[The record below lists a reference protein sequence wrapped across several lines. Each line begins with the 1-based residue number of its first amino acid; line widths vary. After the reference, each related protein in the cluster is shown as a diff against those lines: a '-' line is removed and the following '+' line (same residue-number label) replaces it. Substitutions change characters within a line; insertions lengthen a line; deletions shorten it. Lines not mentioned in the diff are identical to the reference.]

1 MCGFKWWFQKES
13 NGKFRVVKKKKE
25 KMHYFLFGG
34 NWHHNWPNNNF
45 FFFLIMLVYYVKE
58 RLGQNAEPR
67 IANDYV
73 SVNNEEGRNWVSA
86 KVSGRI

>member
-1 MCGFKWWFQKES
+1 M
-13 NGKFRVVKKKKE
+13 
-25 KMHYFLFGG
+25 GG
-34 NWHHNWPNNNF
+34 IGIIIDLIII